1 VDPWFFF
8 YYIQIMT
15 QLDDFL
21 THLTIER
28 GLAVNSYDAYQRD
41 LKAYLRHLAKRQV
54 LVLSEASYKDVKAF
68 ISSLRRRGLAPSS
81 ISRHISS
88 VRMFHRFLISEGLA
102 QSNPTDHIQTPKQ
115 PKRLPAVL
123 NRKEILSLLE
133 QPDHT
138 TPLGLRDRAIL
149 EFMYATGLR
158 ASELLTFRRPDLL
171 FDIRLARIFGK
182 GSKERLVPVGQHALR
197 MIRHYLDT
205 VRPMMSTRGSGEILF
220 LNARGRQLSR
230 MGLWKILKTYV
241 RQTCK
246 PAYTP
251 AFVRNPSSGKRGGPA
266 GRPGDAGPCR
276 YHHYPDIYTYRSGIP
291 EGSTP
296 EVPPTRQVIRITD
309 CGFIQIANVGADLR
323 VCSDCGIIRRG

>member
-1 VDPWFFF
+1 
-8 YYIQIMT
+8 MT
-15 QLDDFL
+15 ELDDFL

-28 GLAVNSYDAYQRD
+28 GLSVNSYDAYQRD

-54 LVLSEASYKDVKAF
+54 LLLSEASYKDVKAF

-115 PKRLPAVL
+115 PKRLPAIL

-205 VRPMMSTRGSGEILF
+205 VRPMISTRGSGEILF

-241 RQTCK
+241 EL
-246 PAYTP
+246 
-251 AFVRNPSSGKRGGPA
+251 A
-266 GRPGDAGPCR
+266 GLDKHVSPHTLRHSFAT
-276 YHHYPDIYTYRSGIP
+276 HLL
-291 EGSTP
+291 EG
-296 EVPPTRQVIRITD
+296 
-309 CGFIQIANVGADLR
+309 GADLR
-323 VCSDCGIIRRG
+323 AVQEMLGHVDITTTQIYTHIDREYLREVHRKYHPRGR

>member
-1 VDPWFFF
+1 
-8 YYIQIMT
+8 MT

-205 VRPMMSTRGSGEILF
+205 VRPMMSARGSGEILF

-241 RQTCK
+241 EL
-246 PAYTP
+246 
-251 AFVRNPSSGKRGGPA
+251 A
-266 GRPGDAGPCR
+266 GLDKHVSPHTLRHSFAT
-276 YHHYPDIYTYRSGIP
+276 HLL
-291 EGSTP
+291 E
-296 EVPPTRQVIRITD
+296 
-309 CGFIQIANVGADLR
+309 NGADLR
-323 VCSDCGIIRRG
+323 AVQEMLGHVDITTTQIYTHIDREYLKEVHRKYHPRGR

>member
-1 VDPWFFF
+1 
-8 YYIQIMT
+8 MT
-15 QLDDFL
+15 ELDDFL

-54 LVLSEASYKDVKAF
+54 LLLSEASYKDVKAF

-115 PKRLPAVL
+115 PKRLPAIL

-205 VRPMMSTRGSGEILF
+205 VRPMISTTGSGEILF

-241 RQTCK
+241 EL
-246 PAYTP
+246 
-251 AFVRNPSSGKRGGPA
+251 A
-266 GRPGDAGPCR
+266 GLDKHVSPHTLRHSFAT
-276 YHHYPDIYTYRSGIP
+276 HLL
-291 EGSTP
+291 EG
-296 EVPPTRQVIRITD
+296 
-309 CGFIQIANVGADLR
+309 GADLR
-323 VCSDCGIIRRG
+323 AVQEMLGHVDITTTQIYTHIDREYLREVHRKYHPRGR